1 MKKNK
6 KILVGLIAVLII
18 INSCVIVAKADN
30 SNNISVDNLI
40 SSNGL
45 IADNFENQTI
55 KTYITQFASNNPCLY
70 NIDFSNN
77 ERVSSWLEFI
87 NIHELPLIPEFSN
100 DYYASYI
107 RYFDNQDRIDLM
119 CFSSS
124 QPVFYFAFINSGGK
138 VVSLGSDLKGRNIHY
153 IRSNGNWNVTIDNIG
168 IENVYSES
176 ADYYQNNFL
185 TDVINIIGSSTII
198 YDQGFSNSIGAT
210 PLTLEGLSSILAN
223 GGSEPFDYAYHKF
236 KYNGSSLSDVDP
248 LPPEEETFK
257 NHMYF
262 KNVVIGLEGGSEPLN
277 SQIVVGAKVDDYLKK
292 YSDNCSVMIN
302 YTLVYNTGQ
311 FGNVSASDNAFNYNQ
326 IVPLNTLL
334 NGYLTECLTV
344 FDKSIDMGYQP
355 QYSSFRAFYN
365 HLYNDCN
372 ASYSSRSYNNSDIT
386 SYPMFT
392 FNKLWGFTLD
402 KVEINDSQNN
412 LINLLPHV
420 EDYYLEV
427 SIKLICDYDNE
438 SSESNI
444 YTVKINFLNG
454 NTSIINAAGL
464 NNDNPWYD
472 ENVPEGSIINSNNG
486 TSYGSGS
493 NVAYGGSSNLNVNFQ
508 SYKGTSL
515 SGVTPQDTED
525 LYQNHVSILDT
536 LDTAKDLIDETRDQ
550 NSSFMQFLSDCCA
563 PFYDF
568 TPIKLSITFMLLLGI
583 IVFIFHLV

>member
-6 KILVGLIAVLII
+6 KIISALIAILII
-18 INSCVIVAKADN
+18 INSCVVIVKADN
-30 SNNISVDNLI
+30 SNSITVDNLI
-40 SSNGL
+40 SSRGL
-45 IADNFENQTI
+45 VADNFANETI
-55 KTYITQFASNNPCLY
+55 KTYISQFASNNPCLY

-77 ERVSSWLEFI
+77 ERVTSWLAYI
-87 NIHELPLIPEFSN
+87 NENELPAIPEFSN
-100 DYYASYI
+100 DYYGAYI

-124 QPVFYFAFINSGGK
+124 EPIFYFAFANEGGK
-138 VVSLGSDLKGRNIHY
+138 VRSLGSDLKGRNIHY
-153 IRSNGNWNVTIDNIG
+153 IRSNGNWNVTIDPIG
-168 IENVYSES
+168 IENVFSES
-176 ADYYQNNFL
+176 ADYYQNNYL
-185 TDVINIIGSSTII
+185 TDVINLIGSSTII
-198 YDQGFSNSIGAT
+198 YAQGFSNAIGAT

-236 KYNGSSLSDVDP
+236 KYDGSSLSDVDP

-277 SQIVVGAKVDDYLKK
+277 SQIVIGAKVDDYLQK
-292 YSDNCSVMIN
+292 YSDNCSVLIQYSMI
-302 YTLVYNTGQ
+302 YNTGQ
-311 FGNVSASDNAFNYNQ
+311 FGNVSASDNAFNSNQ
-326 IVPLNTLL
+326 VVPLNALL

-344 FDKSIDMGYQP
+344 FDKSIDMGLQP
-355 QYSSFRAFYN
+355 HYSSFRAFYN

-372 ASYSSRSYNNSDIT
+372 AHYTSRTYSNSEVK
-386 SYPMFT
+386 SYPLFT
-392 FNKLWGFTLD
+392 FDKLWGFTLD

-412 LINLLPHV
+412 LVNLLPHV
-420 EDYYLEV
+420 EDYYLTV

-438 SSESNI
+438 SAESNT
-444 YTVKINFLNG
+444 YSVKINFLNG
-454 NTSIINAAGL
+454 NTSIINADGL

-472 ENVPEGSIINSNNG
+472 ENVPEGSTINSNNG

-493 NVAYGGSSNLNVNFQ
+493 NVAYGGSNNLNVNFQ

-515 SGVTPQDTED
+515 SGVSAQNTDD
-525 LYQNHVSILDT
+525 LYENHIRVLDT
-536 LDTAKDLIDETRDQ
+536 LDVAKDLIDETLDED
-550 NSSFMQFLSDCCA
+550 SGTMKILKDCCK

-568 TPIKLSITFMLLLGI
+568 APIKISITLMLLLGI